1 MLREKVRIKGQ
12 RIKDGF
18 QQAAAEELREHRC
31 SFLVFSVLRVLIIA
45 VLIRQLI
52 MQNYES
58 AFLCV
63 LTMLL
68 LYVPN
73 WIQIRLHIELP
84 PPLEVSVLCFIF
96 AAEILGEV
104 NAFYIIIPGWDTMLH
119 TINGFLAAA
128 VGFSLAILL
137 NENKRLVFHL
147 SPFFLSVVA
156 FCFSMTVG
164 VLWEFFEFGADLFL
178 HTDMQKDTV
187 IHAIYSVALDP
198 AHSNRVVS
206 VKGIQEVI
214 VDGLDLGVGGYL
226 DIGLVDT
233 MKDLFVNFIGAIIF
247 CTIGGLCVAG
257 KTLGQKIIRG
267 FVPRPW
273 GLRNKLPAPKEMI
286 MLDYDNAAQD
296 TKK

>member
-1 MLREKVRIKGQ
+1 MLREKMRIKKQ
-12 RIKDGF
+12 RIKVKF

-31 SFLVFSVLRVLIIA
+31 TFLVFSALRFLIIA

-52 MQNYES
+52 LRNYEG

-96 AAEILGEV
+96 AAEILGKV
-104 NAFYIIIPGWDTMLH
+104 NAFYIVIPGWDTMLH

-128 VGFSLAILL
+128 VGFSLAMLL
-137 NENKRLVFHL
+137 NKNKRLVFHL
-147 SPFFLSVVA
+147 SPFFLSIVA

-206 VKGIQEVI
+206 VKEIQEVI

-226 DIGLVDT
+226 DIGLADT
-233 MKDLFVNFIGAIIF
+233 MKDLFVNFIGAVIF
-247 CTIGGLCVAG
+247 CSIGGLCIAG
-257 KTLGQKIIRG
+257 KPLGQKIIRG
-267 FVPRPW
+267 FVPRPR
-273 GLRNKLPAPKEMI
+273 GLKNRLHESKGVIP
-286 MLDYDNAAQD
+286 LDYDETTQD
-296 TKK
+296 IQK